1 MTPIHAILRD
11 TAVCLILAIGAG
23 FWLGGSMGAAGT
35 AATGAAV
42 LLNLFLIGRLVPR
55 LTGYMAGTDPGG
67 VVAVGVLGLKF
78 PVMLVAVTV
87 LVTFFGGLPVALGMG
102 ALVAAI
108 FFRGIALM
116 LRPAP
121 PAEPV
126 APQGS

>member
-11 TAVCLILAIGAG
+11 TAACLILAIGAG
-23 FWLGGSMGAAGT
+23 FWLGGAMGAVGV
-35 AATGAAV
+35 AATGGAV
-42 LLNLFLIGRLVPR
+42 LLNLFVIGRLVPR
-55 LTGYMAGTDPGG
+55 LTAYMAGTDPGG

-78 PVMLVAVTV
+78 PVMLIAVTV
-87 LVTFFGGLPVALGMG
+87 LVTFFGGTPVALGMG
-102 ALVAAI
+102 ALVVAI
-108 FFRGIALM
+108 FVRGVALM